1 MSAASSDGLDIITET
16 TNEKRR
22 ACDRCR
28 RLKRRCDRGE
38 ICDQCSLHNLP
49 CTYQTLPVIR
59 TVADIQ
65 EVSYTREYVENLELR
80 LKNAVDA
87 LRQPGQHLASG
98 ILKGL
103 IKPLPPP
110 HPADSGPQGI
120 AASFEALFLD
130 DPPPD
135 PGFQGESSVAMLVK
149 TAVAMKSGRPSIRDR
164 KTPAPDPWNLKPW
177 DTQRCTETQHLT
189 FPQEHLL
196 SSLISLYFVNVNI
209 FIPVLH
215 RPSFEDELARRLHLR
230 QDDFASTLLL
240 VCALGSLYLPEHGV
254 SDGDRSKLA
263 WSWYDQ
269 VELCGH
275 SLRRQPTTYDLQAYC
290 LAAHF
295 LACASNPRASWSI
308 VGFGLRLAQDIGALR
323 RNVIAPT
330 ISTDEEL
337 EKRAT
342 WILMLL
348 DAHLATALG
357 RMTTLN
363 PFDLDISLPSE
374 YDDEWW
380 NSEPEYKP
388 QHPPSTIAFFNCII
402 GLYRILHFMLKNLY
416 STSRLYTAN
425 GSQDLQMLA
434 AELDVTLNKW
444 FSAIPQHLIWDPERL
459 LDGIFFDQSAA
470 LHCFY
475 DYIRM
480 LLHRPFILGMSR
492 TGQPNPRAQRICIKA
507 ACACISVANTHRLR
521 RPDVPLFLSQNPLF
535 TAAMVLILDMWAHP
549 QHADERAQNI
559 ASVHIALEI
568 FRSQQKRWP
577 SSDFFVTVLE
587 RLLAL
592 DPPVQQ
598 PDELSDAASSRGS
611 SVPGQHAE
619 PWIVLA
625 RAWLEGAVLDRDS
638 AAPAL
643 AMPPVLAVDQEVAPT
658 QYHRLRALP
667 EL

>member
-1 MSAASSDGLDIITET
+1 MFFTQSPLHIRGPTCDSDCCGHS
-16 TNEKRR
+16 
-22 ACDRCR
+22 
-28 RLKRRCDRGE
+28 G
-38 ICDQCSLHNLP
+38 SFLHM
-49 CTYQTLPVIR
+49 R
-59 TVADIQ
+59 
-65 EVSYTREYVENLELR
+65 
-80 LKNAVDA
+80 
-87 LRQPGQHLASG
+87 PGQHLASG

-110 HPADSGPQGI
+110 HPADSGPQDI
-120 AASFEALFLD
+120 AASFEALFLN

-149 TAVAMKSGRPSIRDR
+149 TAVAIKSGRLSIRDR

-215 RPSFEDELARRLHLR
+215 RPSFEDGLARRIHLR

-240 VCALGSLYLPEHGV
+240 VCELGSLYLPEHGV

-330 ISTDEEL
+330 ISTEEEL

-363 PFDLDISLPSE
+363 PFDLDISVPSE

-388 QHPPSTIAFFNCII
+388 QHPPSTIVFFNCII
-402 GLYRILHFMLKNLY
+402 GLYQILHFMLKNLY

-492 TGQPNPRAQRICIKA
+492 TSQPNPRAQRICIKA

-521 RPDVPLFLSQNPLF
+521 HPDVPLFLSQNPLF

-577 SSDFFVTVLE
+577 SSDFFVNLTSCRTL
-587 RLLAL
+587 RL
-592 DPPVQQ
+592 V
-598 PDELSDAASSRGS
+598 AAHLCPGSTLSRGLS
-611 SVPGQHAE
+611 LRKPGWRARCSIEIPPLLRSRCLPCLRLTKKWRRRSITGCGHSQSCSL
-619 PWIVLA
+619 IVVDTIWENLPSLGLA
-625 RAWLEGAVLDRDS
+625 TGNQRANNHGLIVIDFIS
-638 AAPAL
+638 KF
-643 AMPPVLAVDQEVAPT
+643 
-658 QYHRLRALP
+658 
-667 EL
+667 